1 MKLFY
6 QICKLVFYII
16 LIILIL
22 EFFFGIYRNFRR
34 QTTYQKAV
42 KRSKQINKPLIV
54 IGSPNAGF
62 MNSIYSVYGCGDVC
76 VDLVG
81 CKACKISIK
90 GNVIDVLKKLPNNSS
105 VIYESCVL
113 DVMNKQDRIQA
124 FREINRVA
132 EDNYFRVRINP
143 TVYVNLIKNIPLIR
157 DGISFGIRL
166 EK

>member
-16 LIILIL
+16 FIILIL

-54 IGSPNAGF
+54 IGSPDAGF

-90 GNVIDVLKKLPNNSS
+90 GNVIDVLKKSRWRPARNGRHK
-105 VIYESCVL
+105 VGVPVTMEF
-113 DVMNKQDRIQA
+113 A
-124 FREINRVA
+124 FSLTA
-132 EDNYFRVRINP
+132 D
-143 TVYVNLIKNIPLIR
+143 
-157 DGISFGIRL
+157 
-166 EK
+166 